1 MMCMPSLCILAS
13 LPICLWLRF
22 RMARAYSIPERTRTW
37 NRKTRWRC
45 SQFATAITL
54 FAAMPFLVLISTW
67 SIFSVKAPIKLH
79 RLVCYCMC
87 SLHSL
92 LTQIHSRCWCVG
104 NMIMKKYSRDRC
116 FIIWIDQRSCYIIPS
131 VNRVEF
137 CLKFFGNLSR
147 SLS

>member
-1 MMCMPSLCILAS
+1 MMCMSSLCITAS
-13 LPICLWLRF
+13 LPVCLWLRL

-54 FAAMPFLVLISTW
+54 FAAMPFLNIISTW
-67 SIFSVKAPIKLH
+67 SICSVKAPIKLH

-87 SLHSL
+87 FLHAL
-92 LTQIHSRCWCVG
+92 LTQIHIRCWYVG
-104 NMIMKKYSRDRC
+104 NMIIKKEPRDMC
-116 FIIWIDQRSCYIIPS
+116 FIWIGHRSCYIIPS